1 MNKFYKSIKLTAFVL
16 VLVSLAGCKKDV
28 DVIGISD
35 NLANKTMLGYYTN
48 TVLDSVNMQTSKK
61 EYFLERDDAG
71 NQKGYYRESK
81 AGNGV
86 FTDEKTPMT
95 WEASMSDDQLSMLV
109 TATLQGGKTKSFKWA
124 DGIIYENGNSFAKSA
139 ANLSNIDVQNK
150 VYSQVGNATFEI
162 ADTTF
167 FDHQEKRYYL
177 GWKTDIDVASTEA
190 DANKKAQAYIDD
202 LEANYHDTIVWYL
215 RTKAKDHKI
224 GMYAQIGDTVVKGE
238 DTTFVLV
245 GLAVVEP
252 LQDGNFAITYV
263 KKKTGEFEY
272 VQINDRPSKIVFSS
286 MIFKDADSKK
296 TGSFKW
302 QKSEFSKEH
311 YTRPGTSK
319 DTSLDSMFVFT
330 ATEWAV
336 PDFTN
341 QAKFDVLFHGT
352 GDSTITETKAGAE
365 TQKKIPMKEKY
376 FVLPLSNYTE
386 KKDKEGK
393 LLYIEVT
400 MGDLKYRKK

>member
-35 NLANKTMLGYYTN
+35 NLANKTMLGYYTY
-48 TVLDSVNMQTSKK
+48 TVLDSTNMQTSKK
-61 EYFLERDDAG
+61 EYFLDRDDAG

-86 FTDEKTPMT
+86 STDENIPMT
-95 WEASMSDDQLSMLV
+95 WEAVMAEDRLSMTV
-109 TATLQGGKTKSFKWA
+109 TATLQGGKSKSFKWA
-124 DGIIYENGNSFAKSA
+124 DGIIYEDGNSFAKSM

-150 VYSQVGNATFEI
+150 IYSQISNGEFEV

-167 FDHQEKRYYL
+167 YDHQEKRYYL
-177 GWKTDIDVASTEA
+177 GWKTDIDVAATEGE
-190 DANKKAQAYIDD
+190 ANTKAQAIIDD

-224 GMYAQIGDTVVKGE
+224 GTYAQIGDTIVKGE

-252 LQDGNFAITYV
+252 LKEGGFAITYV

-272 VQINDRPSKIVFSS
+272 VQINDRPSKIV
-286 MIFKDADSKK
+286 
-296 TGSFKW
+296 
-302 QKSEFSKEH
+302 
-311 YTRPGTSK
+311 
-319 DTSLDSMFVFT
+319 
-330 ATEWAV
+330 
-336 PDFTN
+336 
-341 QAKFDVLFHGT
+341 
-352 GDSTITETKAGAE
+352 
-365 TQKKIPMKEKY
+365 
-376 FVLPLSNYTE
+376 
-386 KKDKEGK
+386 
-393 LLYIEVT
+393 
-400 MGDLKYRKK
+400 

>member
-35 NLANKTMLGYYTN
+35 NLANKTMLGYYTY
-48 TVLDSVNMQTSKK
+48 TVLDSTNMQTSKK
-61 EYFLERDDAG
+61 EYFLDRDDAG

-86 FTDEKTPMT
+86 STDENIPMT
-95 WEASMSDDQLSMLV
+95 WEAVMAEDRLSMTV
-109 TATLQGGKTKSFKWA
+109 TATLQGGKSKSFKWA
-124 DGIIYENGNSFAKSA
+124 DGIIYEDGNSFAKSM

-150 VYSQVGNATFEI
+150 IYSQISNGEFEV

-167 FDHQEKRYYL
+167 YDHQEKRYYL
-177 GWKTDIDVASTEA
+177 GWKTDIDVAATEGE
-190 DANKKAQAYIDD
+190 ANTKAQAIIDD
-202 LEANYHDTIVWYL
+202 LEKNYHDTIVWYL

-224 GMYAQIGDTVVKGE
+224 GTYAQIGDTIVKGE

-252 LQDGNFAITYV
+252 LKEGGFAITYV

-272 VQINDRPSKIVFSS
+272 VQINDRPSKIVYSS
-286 MIFKDADSKK
+286 LIFKDADNKK
-296 TGSFKW
+296 SGSYKW

-311 YTRPGTSK
+311 YTKPGGAK
-319 DTSLDSMFVFT
+319 DTSLDSLVVFT

-341 QAKFDVLFHGT
+341 QAKFEVLFHGS
-352 GDSTITETKAGAE
+352 GDSTITATKAGAE
-365 TQKKIPMKEKY
+365 TQEKMPMKEKY
-376 FVLPLSNYTE
+376 FVLPLSGYTE
-386 KKDKEGK
+386 KKNKEGK

-400 MGDLKYRKK
+400 MGNLKYRKK

>member
-1 MNKFYKSIKLTAFVL
+1 MNKFYKSIKLTAFIL

-35 NLANKTMLGYYTN
+35 SLANKTMLGYYTN
-48 TVLDSVNMQTSKK
+48 TVLDSTNMQTSKK
-61 EYFLERDDAG
+61 EYFLERDNAG

-86 FTDEKTPMT
+86 FTDVKTPMT
-95 WEASMSDDQLSMLV
+95 WEAKMADDQLSMLV

-124 DGIIYENGNSFAKSA
+124 DGIIYENGSSFAKSA
-139 ANLSNIDVQNK
+139 ANLSNVDVQNI
-150 VYSQVGNATFEI
+150 VYAQLNNATFEI

-177 GWKTDIDVASTEA
+177 GWKTDIDVAASEEE
-190 DANKKAQAYIDD
+190 ANKKAEAIIED
-202 LEANYHDTIVWYL
+202 LETNYHDTIVWYL

-224 GMYAQIGDTVVKGE
+224 GTYAQIGDTIVKGE

-272 VQINDRPSKIVFSS
+272 VQINDRPSQIVYSS
-286 MIFKDADSKK
+286 MIFNDVDNKK
-296 TGSFKW
+296 SGSYKW

-311 YTRPGTSK
+311 YTKPGTAK
-319 DTSLDSMFVFT
+319 DTSLDSLVVFT

-341 QAKFDVLFHGT
+341 QAKFDVLFHGS
-352 GDSTITETKAGAE
+352 GDSTITVTKAGVE
-365 TQKKIPMKEKY
+365 DKKVIPMKEKY

-386 KKDKEGK
+386 KKDKSGK

-400 MGDLKYRKK
+400 LGDLKYRKK